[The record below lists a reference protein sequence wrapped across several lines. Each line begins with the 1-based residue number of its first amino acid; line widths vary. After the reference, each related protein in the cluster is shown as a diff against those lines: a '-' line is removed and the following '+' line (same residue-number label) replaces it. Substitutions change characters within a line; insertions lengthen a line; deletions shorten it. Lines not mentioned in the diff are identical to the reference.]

1 MKNDLKLGSRLLIG
15 GIAGFVGTLAMTA
28 AMRRM
33 HEQLPPRERY
43 PLPPREI
50 IDSVTEESLS
60 DERAKDVTTAA
71 HFAYGAASGALLG
84 VANVMLGP
92 VSGGLAGV
100 GVWLGSYMGWI
111 PGARVLKP
119 ATEHPPRRNLVML
132 GAHVVWGVAT
142 ARAMR
147 ELVAAREAMI
157 AEGPDKDAP
166 SPLPRAVGVG
176 GGAVEDAVTEEG
188 RPTP

>member
-1 MKNDLKLGSRLLIG
+1 MKDDKLKVGSRLLIG

-33 HEQLPPRERY
+33 HERLPPRQRY

-50 IDSVTEESLS
+50 VDSTAEQLAAPLP
-60 DERAKDVTTAA
+60 DEAAKDVTTAA
-71 HFAYGAASGALLG
+71 HFAYGAATGALLG
-84 VANVMLGP
+84 VANVMVGP

-111 PGARVLKP
+111 PGAGILKP
-119 ATEHPPRRNLVML
+119 ATRHPRRRNLLML
-132 GAHVVWGVAT
+132 AAHVVWGVTT

-147 ELVAAREAMI
+147 ELGAARESMI
-157 AEGPDKDAP
+157 DQGPAKDAP
-166 SPLPRAVGVG
+166 SPLRPAAGVG
-176 GGAVEDAVTEEG
+176 GGSKTG
-188 RPTP
+188 